1 MTRLQFLKT
10 ELRLVLTMLG
20 LIFVAELLTWLGE
33 HVVANIMWLLAG
45 SISLLITI
53 AMLVSDEGRELLHN
67 QGK

>member
-1 MTRLQFLKT
+1 MTRIQFLKA
-10 ELRLVLTMLG
+10 EFHLVLTMLG
-20 LIFVAELLTWLGE
+20 LMLVAGLLAWLGE
-33 HVVANIMWLLAG
+33 HIVANIMWLLAG